1 MKEGQPPK
9 RFILTAS
16 ADRGED
22 LLLQR
27 LFLVHSV
34 KCVAILTPEW

>member
-1 MKEGQPPK
+1 MMGNRRK
-9 RFILTAS
+9 RFILTAL
-16 ADRGED
+16 RTEGED